1 MGDVRDNEVVFTRGD
16 GCHLFDTAGRAYLD
30 ATASLWYCNVGHGR
44 AEIAEAIGRQAA
56 TLASCS
62 SFDVYTS
69 DTTLELADRLSSM
82 APVDDAVVFL
92 TCGGSDSIDTA
103 AKLVRLYWSEVGL
116 PGKRYILAREGAYH
130 GMNAYGTALAGI
142 SANRGPFD
150 DLIEEIVF
158 VPAMDAGGLAAA
170 IDRIGAERVAAF
182 FAEPVIG
189 GGGVYPPENDY
200 LPAAAEVCRSRDTL
214 FIADEVI
221 SGFGRTGHWFA
232 SERYG
237 IRPDMLVLAKGIT
250 SGYVPLG
257 AVVVSGRLAEPF
269 WRPGGD
275 VWLRHGY
282 TYSGHATACAAALA
296 NVDILERDRL
306 VDRVDE
312 LQHVFAEILAGLS
325 GVSGVGQVRTVGLL
339 GAVSLVDREGK
350 VDVGFSRRVAE
361 QARNLGV
368 LTRTLAGGELQLSPP
383 FVIEPAQ
390 IAQVA
395 ETLAD
400 AIQQVQAADLLPR

>member
-1 MGDVRDNEVVFTRGD
+1 MSDVRDNEVVFARGD

-44 AEIAEAIGRQAA
+44 AEVAEAIGRQAA

-103 AKLVRLYWSEVGL
+103 AKLARLYWSEVGR
-116 PGKRYILAREGAYH
+116 PEKRYILARDGAYH

-142 SANRGPFD
+142 SVNRSHFD
-150 DLIEEIVF
+150 DLIDEIVF
-158 VPAMDAGGLAAA
+158 VPAMDSGGLAAA
-170 IDRIGAERVAAF
+170 IDRIGPERVAAF

-200 LPAAAEVCRSRDTL
+200 LLEAAEVCSSRGTL

-257 AVVVSGRLAEPF
+257 AVVISGRLAEPF

-275 VWLRHGY
+275 AWLRHGY

-296 NVDILERDRL
+296 NLDILERDGL
-306 VDRVDE
+306 VARVDE
-312 LQHVFAEILAGLS
+312 LQHVFADILAGLS
-325 GVSGVGQVRTVGLL
+325 GVSGVREVRTVGLL
-339 GAVSLVDREGK
+339 GAVALVDRDGA

-390 IAQVA
+390 IVRVA
-395 ETLAD
+395 ETLVH
-400 AIQQVQAADLLPR
+400 AIEQVQAADLLPR